1 MSKYKTEWE
10 LIEEYLFSLKDT
22 IIYSFNDLIV
32 QITNHLSYLKK
43 EYGWK
48 GDWLLSASTDRANDI
63 IGFTISHKDSYGFEN
78 WRSYEIKMYI
88 CDKKIDKI
96 YKYNNNYYKCLLFNP
111 KNKLYL
117 WQPMTKILW
126 FYIKKSNKDQFWMI
140 GDCFEEV

>member
-22 IIYSFNDLIV
+22 IVYSFNDLIV

-48 GDWLLSASTDRANDI
+48 GDWLLSAATDRANDI
-63 IGFTISHKDSYGFEN
+63 INFMISHKDNYGFETY
-78 WRSYEIKMYI
+78 RSYEIKMYV
-88 CDKKIDKI
+88 CDKKINNI
-96 YKYNNNYYKCLLFNP
+96 YTYNNNYYKCLDFDP
-111 KNKLYL
+111 KNKFYL

-126 FYIKKSNKDQFWMI
+126 FYIKKSDKEQFWMV
-140 GDCFEEV
+140 GGCFDEV